1 MHIHILGI
9 CGTFM
14 GGLAALAREA
24 GHRVTGC
31 DANVYPPMSTQLEAL
46 GIELIEGFG
55 AEQLDL
61 KPDLFVIGNV
71 VTRSSEGRFPLM
83 EALMDAGLP
92 YTSGPQW
99 LAEHVLQG
107 RHVLAVA
114 GTHGKTTT
122 TSMLA
127 WILEHAGLNPG
138 FLVGGVPQN
147 FGVSARLGGPAQR
160 TPSAAGP
167 SQGASAP
174 SGGSAVPA
182 GPSVGAPFVIE
193 ADEYDTAFF
202 DKRSKFVHY
211 RPRTAVL
218 NNLEYDHADIF
229 PDLAA
234 IETQFHHL
242 VRTVPPSGRLVV
254 NAREEALQRVLQRGC
269 WSEVQRFG
277 ARKEEPGT
285 LRARGEPSAF
295 DVLRGSLKVARVEW
309 DLAGEHNQLNALAAM
324 AAAEHLGVT
333 PEQSASA
340 LAEFRNVRRR
350 LELRG
355 EAGGVKVYDDFAH
368 HPTAIR
374 TTVNGLR
381 RRIAPSERILAVFEP
396 RSNTMKLGTMK
407 AQLPWALEEVD
418 LAFCNQAGLGWD
430 AAEALLPMGAQA
442 QVCEG
447 VDALVAALVKVARP
461 GDHILCMSNGGFGGI
476 HEKLLAALQR

>member
-31 DANVYPPMSTQLEAL
+31 DANVYPPMSDQLRAL
-46 GIELIEGFG
+46 GIELIEGYG
-55 AEQLDL
+55 ADQMAL
-61 KPDLFVIGNV
+61 KPDVFVIGNV
-71 VTRSSEGRFPLM
+71 VTRGNPLM
-83 EALMDAGLP
+83 EAVLDAGAA

-99 LAEHVLQG
+99 LAENVLQG

-122 TSMLA
+122 TAMLA
-127 WILEHAGLNPG
+127 WILDQAGLEPG
-138 FLVGGVPQN
+138 FLVGGVPRN
-147 FGVSARLGGPAQR
+147 FGVSARLGDA
-160 TPSAAGP
+160 AAG
-167 SQGASAP
+167 AST
-174 SGGSAVPA
+174 
-182 GPSVGAPFVIE
+182 PFVIE

-211 RPRTAVL
+211 RPRTAIL

-242 VRTVPPSGRLVV
+242 VRTVPASGRLVV
-254 NAREEALQRVLQRGC
+254 NARDEALQHVLERGC

-277 ARKEEPGT
+277 SRKEEPGAW
-285 LRARGEPSAF
+285 RARGEPQSF
-295 DVLRGSLKVARVEW
+295 DLLRGSMKLARVEW
-309 DLAGEHNQLNALAAM
+309 PLLGEHNQLNALAAI
-324 AAAEHLGVT
+324 AAAEHLGVA
-333 PEQSASA
+333 PEQAAAS
-340 LAEFRNVRRR
+340 LARFENVRRR

-368 HPTAIR
+368 HPTAMR

-381 RRIAPSERILAVFEP
+381 RKVGVDRILAVFEP

-407 AQLPWALEEVD
+407 AQLPWALEEAD
-418 LAFCNQAGLGWD
+418 LSFCHQGNLGWD
-430 AAEALLPMGAQA
+430 AREALAPMGKQA
-442 QVCEG
+442 QVCDTI
-447 VDALVAALVKVARP
+447 DALVTAVVKAAKP
-461 GDHILCMSNGGFGGI
+461 GDHVLCMSNGGFGGV
-476 HEKLLAALQR
+476 HGKLLAALAAKG